1 MQAFPFLTDLL
12 GTGGVFF
19 VAAAASLV
27 GAIFTFLIVPRT
39 KNKSLYELEILFKKS
54 VDEQIDGGKL
64 ETSYQLILNMFQ

>member
-1 MQAFPFLTDLL
+1 M
-12 GTGGVFF
+12 
-19 VAAAASLV
+19 AAAASLV

-64 ETSYQLILNMFQ
+64 ETNNNCQDQLSTHTEHVSIVRDKSGLIP